1 MSQLFK
7 VSFLEPI
14 KLGDDVYSPGYGFTA
29 PAEQFFGSYFTREL
43 APLNLFKEGLFAE
56 ISRGYYGIF
65 RDILVEVGNVTL
77 RKGDRFYGLPQ
88 ESSTLGLITFNED
101 PIGDYVMHVA
111 SVSMTSDTY
120 QIEPG
125 KVTTVILTFKDGT
138 DPVAV
143 SGPGLVAIDGK
154 VGQYSF
160 NVTSPMRPGLLSSTV
175 VFTHDGVTYS
185 YPLMMNVKA
194 PTLEFKQIN
203 SQMLGGKT
211 EPITFSLKVGGQV
224 PKLTLLSV
232 SANGGVKVGDL
243 VQREDSE
250 YFDLYITPNNSA
262 AKLQITAL
270 FDLGE
275 WTQSFLFTVN
285 VVTEDVSTGLVG
297 GGSLDINLTQLV
309 RILIMIGGSPVTNL
323 TTKSLVASGSKSF
336 NTYTKK
342 LVKVDDNGLWQWS
355 VYTNSTEGP
364 MYFDITV
371 TVDGVDYVL
380 PQQTVIVRKGG

>member
-65 RDILVEVGNVTL
+65 RDILVELGNVTL

-88 ESSTLGLITFNED
+88 ESSSLGLITFQED
-101 PIGDYVMHVA
+101 PVGDFIMHVS
-111 SVSMTSDTY
+111 SVSMTSSLTLID
-120 QIEPG
+120 PG
-125 KVTTVILTFKDGT
+125 KVTLVPLTFKDGNK
-138 DPVAV
+138 PVKV
-143 SGPGLVAIDGK
+143 TGPGLVAIDEATGE
-154 VGQYSF
+154 YSF
-160 NVTSPMRPGLLSSTV
+160 EVSAPLKPGVLTATV
-175 VFTHDGVTYS
+175 VFKAGDTNYS
-185 YPLMMNVKA
+185 YPLLLNVKSPDVTFTQKTTSMLGGQTLGIEFTADVAGTKPDLTLVSASAGSGIVKELVAIDKETGTWQLFVTAPMVAATMNVKA
-194 PTLEFKQIN
+194 T
-203 SQMLGGKT
+203 
-211 EPITFSLKVGGQV
+211 
-224 PKLTLLSV
+224 
-232 SANGGVKVGDL
+232 
-243 VQREDSE
+243 
-250 YFDLYITPNNSA
+250 
-262 AKLQITAL
+262 
-270 FDLGE
+270 FDLGG
-275 WTQSFLFTVN
+275 WTYA
-285 VVTEDVSTGLVG
+285 VVFPVSVTTKEVVPELQ
-297 GGSLDINLTQLV
+297 GSVLDINLTQLV
-309 RILIMIGGSPVTNL
+309 RMKIILEGKPVTSL
-323 TTKSLVASGSKSF
+323 VTKSLVASGSKSF

-364 MYFDITV
+364 MYFDITI